1 MYYPLNQIVRCATC
15 STKEPEMRT
24 PTPNQMECP
33 ACHSLARELPCV
45 IRQNGRELTVCR
57 TCAEFGTLLGAAS
70 RPAPGQRSLF

>member
-1 MYYPLNQIVRCATC
+1 
-15 STKEPEMRT
+15 MRT
-24 PTPNQMECP
+24 QKAAPLECP

-45 IRQNGRELTVCR
+45 IRQHGRELTVCR